1 MQKEE
6 NLAGSMQFPLRSP
19 FSIYSLIFAMK
30 KGIIPS
36 LWSKCIISP
45 IPKSSTTDPR
55 DPLSYRGIALASSM
69 YKLYCFILNN
79 RISSWCEANGKIVDE
94 QNGFR
99 KNRSTIDHV
108 STLTSIV
115 DTRKKLKQST
125 FCAFIDFRKAY
136 DCINRNLLWS
146 KLENIGIGGKLFSA
160 VKSRQSGSTLRVG

>member
-1 MQKEE
+1 
-6 NLAGSMQFPLRSP
+6 
-19 FSIYSLIFAMK
+19 
-30 KGIIPS
+30 
-36 LWSKCIISP
+36 
-45 IPKSSTTDPR
+45 
-55 DPLSYRGIALASSM
+55 M

-79 RISSWCEANGKIVDE
+79 RISTWCEANGKIVDE

-146 KLENIGIGGKLFSA
+146 KLENIGIRGKRL
-160 VKSRQSGSTLRVG
+160 RDGSLQNQFLPGRFLRDISLKISNGTVRSKEVGRFAPKQIYG